1 MHRTLQ
7 CLTVLSRC
15 WWVEA
20 EAATIAGMKRTTL
33 PQRAPATDTISYAGY
48 RFPPDVINY
57 AVWLYYRFPLSL
69 RMVEELLAARGIDLT
84 YETVRRWSV
93 KFGLGIARR
102 IRSTALARGDK
113 WHLDEVVVTINGK
126 KHWLW
131 RAVDQYG
138 AVLDV
143 LVQSRRDRH
152 AARRLMRKLLKK
164 HGRAPRV
171 LITDKLKSYAA
182 ANRDLG
188 LNVEHRQHKGLN
200 NRAENSHQPTR
211 VREKVMRRFKSARH
225 LQRFTSVHDQV
236 ANLFMHCR
244 YNANAQDKR
253 QARTQAF
260 EAWETETGNSMLD
273 RLAA

>member
-1 MHRTLQ
+1 MNRTDLQ
-7 CLTVLSRC
+7 HNAAAN
-15 WWVEA
+15 EA
-20 EAATIAGMKRTTL
+20 
-33 PQRAPATDTISYAGY
+33 ISYVGY
-48 RFPPDVINY
+48 RFPPDVISY

-69 RMVEELLAARGIDLT
+69 RMVEELLAVCGIDLT

-93 KFGLGIARR
+93 KFGLAIARR

-113 WHLDEVVVTINGK
+113 WHLDEVVVAINGK
-126 KHWLW
+126 KYWLW
-131 RAVDQYG
+131 RAVNQHG

-143 LVQSRRDRH
+143 LVQSRGDKH
-152 AARRLMRKLLKK
+152 AAKRLMRKLLK

-171 LITDKLKSYAA
+171 PITDKLKSYAA

-200 NRAENSHQPTR
+200 SRAENSHQPTR

-225 LQRFTSVHDQV
+225 LQRFASVHDQV

-244 YNANAQDKR
+244 YNTNAQEKR
-253 QARTQAF
+253 TARTQAF
-260 EAWETETGNSMLD
+260 GAWEGVIGHSMLD
-273 RLAA
+273 HLAA